1 MINNQSQKSDVL
13 DIQTELACAI
23 ARSFWLMAGGGEDP
37 NFVFIPSSGDLQIAY
52 DILQSPIMQ
61 EIRTCLHGSFTSYS
75 NRHLTEDN
83 IEDARRELP
92 ESVVQWITPP

>member
-13 DIQTELACAI
+13 DIQTALACAV

-37 NFVFIPSSGDLQIAY
+37 DSVFVPSTGDLQIAY

-61 EIRTCLHGSFTSYS
+61 EIRKCLHGTFTSYS
-75 NRHLTEDN
+75 DKPLTDDN
-83 IEDARRELP
+83 MDDARVELSEP
-92 ESVVQWITPP
+92 VVQWIIDP